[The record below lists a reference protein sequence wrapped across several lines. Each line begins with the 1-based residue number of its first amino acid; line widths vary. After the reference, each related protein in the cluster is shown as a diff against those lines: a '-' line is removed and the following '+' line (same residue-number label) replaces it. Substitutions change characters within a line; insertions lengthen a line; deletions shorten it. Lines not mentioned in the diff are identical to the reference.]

1 MALRNLRRADLITTC
16 CRYDFPKLDW
26 ILPDWHPNSGELV
39 RNTGISFVEIL
50 SGRGKD
56 R

>member
-1 MALRNLRRADLITTC
+1 MALKNLKTADLIIPSC
-16 CRYDFPKLDW
+16 KYDFPKLDW
-26 ILPDWHPNSGELV
+26 IFLDWHPDTEELV
-39 RNTGISFVEIL
+39 RNTRIPFVEVL